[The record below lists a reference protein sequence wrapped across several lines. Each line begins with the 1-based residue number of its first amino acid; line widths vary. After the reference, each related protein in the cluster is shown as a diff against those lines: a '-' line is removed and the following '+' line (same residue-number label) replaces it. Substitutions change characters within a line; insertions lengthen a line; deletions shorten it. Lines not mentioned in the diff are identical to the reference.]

1 MACNIAVGRKEPCKQ
16 NIGGIDELYLMKWS
30 EIDYDSMTSITSESL
45 NLTPF
50 VKKGGGSLTAYK
62 YDLKGI
68 NSFESTSTV
77 SQETAGKVFDQSIT
91 ITLKGIDQM
100 SSSLFADIVSSRTV
114 AFVKDRN
121 SDEFYFF
128 GATNGMTNNGVFS
141 SGQAAADLSGVTFT
155 MTGQERMP
163 YKTMVGTT
171 ANDLAN
177 KNIVVSATQI

>member
-1 MACNIAVGRKEPCKQ
+1 MACNIALGRKEPCKQ

-30 EIDYDSMTSITSESL
+30 EVDYDSMTGITSEDL
-45 NLTPF
+45 PIFTF
-50 VKKGGGSLTAYK
+50 VQKGGGNVIAYK
-62 YDLKGI
+62 FDLKGI

-91 ITLKGIDQM
+91 ITLKGIDQT
-100 SSSLFADIVSSRTV
+100 SSLLFAEIVSTRTV

-155 MTGQERMP
+155 MTGQERLP
-163 YKTMVGTT
+163 YKTMVGTST
-171 ANDLAN
+171 SDLAA